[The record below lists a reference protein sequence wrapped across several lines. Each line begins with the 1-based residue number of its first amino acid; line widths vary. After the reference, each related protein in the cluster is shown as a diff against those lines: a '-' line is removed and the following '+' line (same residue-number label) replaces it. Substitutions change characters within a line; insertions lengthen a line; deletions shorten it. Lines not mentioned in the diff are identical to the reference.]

1 MNPNL
6 GSIVTAKMIDENDEF
21 YFVQIDGETYKLPKQ
36 ELDQELHIGGMIKG
50 FVYENEDHQLQM
62 TTKIPAVRREHFSY
76 GTVVAVRRDLGVFVD
91 IGLPNKDV
99 VVSIDEL
106 PTVKPL
112 WPQQG
117 DKLMIALK
125 FDNHDRMWGQLADE
139 EMYTAIANRADDHLK
154 NVDMTATVYRLKM
167 VGTLVLTDEFYLG
180 FIHPSEREVEPRLG
194 QHVKVRVIGVRPDG
208 TLNLSMKP
216 RSFEA
221 IPEDAQMLVAM
232 MEHSG
237 VNAIPYTDKTDPET
251 IREVFGIS
259 KGQFKRAIGN
269 LLKQRLVEQV
279 DGELRLLDKQDG
291 E

>member
-6 GSIVTAKMIDENDEF
+6 GNIVTAKMIDDNDDN

-36 ELDQELHIGGMIKG
+36 EMDKELHIGGMVKG

-62 TTKIPAVRREHFSY
+62 TTKIPEVRREHFAY

-91 IGLPNKDV
+91 IGLANKDV
-99 VVSIDEL
+99 VVSLDEL

-112 WPQQG
+112 WPHHG
-117 DKLMIALK
+117 DKLMIGLK

-167 VGTLVLTDEFYLG
+167 VGTLVLTDEYYLG
-180 FIHPSEREVEPRLG
+180 FIHPSERDVEPRLG
-194 QHVKVRVIGVRPDG
+194 QQVKVRVIGVRPDG

-216 RSFEA
+216 RAYEA

-237 VNAIPYTDKTDPET
+237 TNSIPYTDKSDPET
-251 IREVFGIS
+251 IRDVFGIS

-279 DGELRLLDKQDG
+279 DGELRLLNKSDG